1 MSQLKKKKDSNTL
14 VTFVWA
20 LGFFI
25 AWEIIAFLVEASPN
39 IRSPEKVLPH
49 FWKIIAT
56 AFDQKKINGSDT
68 AIQLVWLNA
77 KVTLIRSA
85 QGFVIGSV
93 VGFLLALFMSLTKV
107 IKKIAFPYLMIIQ
120 MIPIL
125 GMAPILLS
133 FTGDIDS
140 SRIIIA
146 AILTF
151 YPVATNTLAGME
163 SVEREKHELMYS
175 YAATKWQLYTK
186 TLIPASIPYIFT
198 GLKVS
203 APLAIT
209 ASILVDTLQGGI
221 GLGCLLS
228 QSLKGAMTRYVF
240 WLIVVISAAIGIL
253 SYLLM
258 GLIEDIFSGHKK
270 AERACKR

>member
-1 MSQLKKKKDSNTL
+1 MAELKKKNTTNTRVTL
-14 VTFVWA
+14 VWT

-25 AWEIIAFLVEASPN
+25 LWELIAFLVEASPN

-56 AFDQKKINGSDT
+56 AFDGKKITRSET
-68 AIQLVWLNA
+68 AIQLVWINA

-93 VGFLLALFMSLTKV
+93 IGYFLALFMSLSQI

-133 FTGDIDS
+133 FTGDIDT

-163 SVEREKHELMYS
+163 AVEKEKYELMYS
-175 YAATKWQLYTK
+175 YAASKRQMYMK
-186 TLIPASIPYIFT
+186 TLIPASIPYFFT

-240 WLIVVISAAIGIL
+240 WLIVVISAVIGIL
-253 SYLLM
+253 SFVVM
-258 GLIEDIFSGHKK
+258 GLIEDGISPHKK
-270 AERACKR
+270 AERASRR

>member
-1 MSQLKKKKDSNTL
+1 MAQLTKKKDSSSL
-14 VTFVWA
+14 VTLAWT

-25 AWEIIAFLVEASPN
+25 IWELIAFLVEASPS

-56 AFDQKKINGSDT
+56 AFDGKKINGSET

-77 KVTLIRSA
+77 KVTLVRSA
-85 QGFVIGSV
+85 QGFAIGASI
-93 VGFLLALFMSLTKV
+93 GFFLAIIMSLSGIV
-107 IKKIAFPYLMIIQ
+107 KKIAFPYLMIIQ

-175 YAATKWQLYTK
+175 YAASKWQVYIK
-186 TLIPASIPYIFT
+186 TLIPASIPYFFT

-240 WLIVVISAAIGIL
+240 WLIVVISAVIGIL
-253 SYLLM
+253 SYLFM
-258 GLIEDIFSGHKK
+258 GLVEEAISSHKK

>member
-1 MSQLKKKKDSNTL
+1 MAQLKKNHTTALVTL
-14 VTFVWA
+14 VWT

-25 AWEIIAFLVEASPN
+25 IWEVVAFLVQASPN

-56 AFDQKKINGSDT
+56 AFDGKKINRTDT
-68 AIQLVWLNA
+68 AIQLVWINA
-77 KVTLIRSA
+77 KVTLFRSA
-85 QGFVIGSV
+85 QGFVIGSLI
-93 VGFLLALFMSLTKV
+93 GYLLALVMSLSK
-107 IKKIAFPYLMIIQ
+107 IMKKIAFPYLMIIQ

-133 FTGDIDS
+133 FTGDIDT
-140 SRIIIA
+140 SRIVIS

-151 YPVATNTLAGME
+151 YPVATNTLAGIEAVE
-163 SVEREKHELMYS
+163 SEKYELMHCF
-175 YAATKWQLYTK
+175 AASKWQLYMK
-186 TLIPASIPYIFT
+186 TLIPASIPYVFT

-209 ASILVDTLQGGI
+209 ASILVDTLQGGV

-253 SYLLM
+253 SFVVM
-258 GLIEDIFSGHKK
+258 GLLEDFVSPHKK
-270 AERACKR
+270 AERATRR

>member
-1 MSQLKKKKDSNTL
+1 MDQIKKKKDSNSL
-14 VTFVWA
+14 VTLIWT

-25 AWEIIAFLVEASPN
+25 IWEIVATFVEASPS

-49 FWKIIAT
+49 FWKIIAV
-56 AFDQKKINGSDT
+56 AFDSKKINGSDT

-77 KVTLIRSA
+77 KVTLFRSA
-85 QGFVIGSV
+85 QGFVIGAGI
-93 VGFLLALFMSLTKV
+93 GFFLAIIMSLSEV
-107 IKKIAFPYLMIIQ
+107 LKKIAFPYLMIIQ

-151 YPVATNTLAGME
+151 YPVATNTLAGMQ
-163 SVEREKHELMYS
+163 SVEKEKHELMYS
-175 YAATKWQLYTK
+175 YAANKWQIYTK
-186 TLIPASIPYIFT
+186 TLIPASIPYLFT

-240 WLIVVISAAIGIL
+240 WLIVVISAVIGIM

-258 GLIEDIFSGHKK
+258 GLVEDAISSHKK

>member
-1 MSQLKKKKDSNTL
+1 MNQIKKKKDSNSL
-14 VTFVWA
+14 VTLIWT

-25 AWEIIAFLVEASPN
+25 IWEIVATLVEASPS

-49 FWKIIAT
+49 FWKIIAV
-56 AFDQKKINGSDT
+56 AFDSKKINGSDT

-77 KVTLIRSA
+77 KVTLFRSA
-85 QGFVIGSV
+85 QGFVIGAGI
-93 VGFLLALFMSLTKV
+93 GFFLAIIMSLSE
-107 IKKIAFPYLMIIQ
+107 ILKKIAFPYLMIIQ

-151 YPVATNTLAGME
+151 YPVATNTLAGMQ
-163 SVEREKHELMYS
+163 SVEKEKHELMYS
-175 YAATKWQLYTK
+175 YAANKWQIYTK
-186 TLIPASIPYIFT
+186 TLIPASIPYLFT

-240 WLIVVISAAIGIL
+240 WLIVVISAVIGIM

-258 GLIEDIFSGHKK
+258 GLVEDAISSHKK

>member
-1 MSQLKKKKDSNTL
+1 MAQIKKKKNSNIIVTL
-14 VTFVWA
+14 VWT
-20 LGFFI
+20 LGFFLI
-25 AWEIIAFLVEASPN
+25 WELIAFWVESSPS

-49 FWKIIAT
+49 FWKIVAV
-56 AFDQKKINGSDT
+56 AFDTKKINGSDT
-68 AIQLVWLNA
+68 AIQLVWMNA

-85 QGFVIGSV
+85 QGFVIGASI
-93 VGFLLALFMSLTKV
+93 GFLLAILMSLSQIV
-107 IKKIAFPYLMIIQ
+107 KKIAFPYLMIIQ

-163 SVEREKHELMYS
+163 AVEKEKHELMYS
-175 YAATKWQLYTK
+175 YAAKKWQLYFK
-186 TLIPASIPYIFT
+186 TLIPASIPYFFT

-258 GLIEDIFSGHKK
+258 GLIENAISSHKK